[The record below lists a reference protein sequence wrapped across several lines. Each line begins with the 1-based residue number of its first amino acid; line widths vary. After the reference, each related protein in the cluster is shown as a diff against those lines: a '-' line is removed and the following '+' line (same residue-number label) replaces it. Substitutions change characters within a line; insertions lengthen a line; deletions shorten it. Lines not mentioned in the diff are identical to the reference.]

1 MADFITNDHG
11 AAKLVVTCYESDGS
25 TVINLTGY
33 SVEFVLKPDNADART
48 VDGVIE
54 DAANGKV
61 SYTFGRD
68 DIPAGANKISID
80 VVLIDS
86 SGNEVTQKDTL
97 VFTTR
102 DRVS

>member
-11 AAKLVVTCYESDGS
+11 ASKLVVTCYESDGS

-33 SVEFVLKPDNADART
+33 TIEFVVKPDNGDAKT
-48 VDGVIE
+48 LTGAIE
-54 DAANGKV
+54 DAAAGKA
-61 SYTFGRD
+61 SYTFKRG
-68 DIPAGANKISID
+68 DIPTGASKINVD

-97 VFTTR
+97 VFTVR
-102 DRVS
+102 DRL